1 MICLAIFTAPFIFGM
16 LQLDITFT
24 GSSERPGLKEQLDI
38 SVIFTEAED
47 QRLGLEQ
54 YLLETLPKA
63 KNDEYYR
70 MKHVL
75 LPGLYSYV
83 TYVIEHICNLV
94 DKMQYNIME

>member
-1 MICLAIFTAPFIFGM
+1 MKQ
-16 LQLDITFT
+16 QLDIN
-24 GSSERPGLKEQLDI
+24 
-38 SVIFTEAED
+38 VIFTEAEG

-63 KNDEYYR
+63 KHDGYYR

-83 TYVIEHICNLV
+83 TYVIEHICDLV
-94 DKMQYNIME
+94 DKIQYDITE